1 MSLFFVVHRYKALL
15 AVALEQ
21 EPAPNSTLAAAERAS
36 AFVEKIRKISDLC
49 QASMAASAQKQ
60 EDSANKTQTLAP
72 VY

>member
-1 MSLFFVVHRYKALL
+1 MSLFFAVYRYKALS

-21 EPAPNSTLAAAERAS
+21 EPAPNSTLATAERAS

-49 QASMAASAQKQ
+49 QASMAASAQRQ